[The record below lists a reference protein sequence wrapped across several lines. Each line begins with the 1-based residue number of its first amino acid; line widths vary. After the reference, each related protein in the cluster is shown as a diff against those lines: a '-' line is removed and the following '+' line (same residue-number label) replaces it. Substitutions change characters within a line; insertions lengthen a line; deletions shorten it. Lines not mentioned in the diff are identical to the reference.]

1 MAEDKC
7 LEIGWGPVG
16 STPDEDLG
24 GPGDGDNGN
33 GGDPGGG
40 DTGLGGSGGGGFYG
54 PANGAN
60 SLFYESTQN
69 KDKLQLIYQGDE
81 IRGRFLITFQ
91 GVPATETDTII
102 NFRLVD
108 QRFCYPDDAIWAGVW
123 NDGITDLGN
132 GLIEVKM
139 PQDVSDYLRRGS
151 FMYTITVS
159 DKLGRGRQ
167 TMCEGYLLV
176 EYSANS
182 PNPEIPYS
190 NSTQNSPQIIP
201 PGGP

>member
-16 STPDEDLG
+16 STPDKDLG
-24 GPGDGDNGN
+24 GNN
-33 GGDPGGG
+33 SGGGGGG
-40 DTGLGGSGGGGFYG
+40 DGGGGNTGLGGSTSGGFYG
-54 PANGAN
+54 PAQGAN

-69 KDKLQLIYQGDE
+69 KDKIQLVYQGDE

-91 GVPATETDTII
+91 GDPATEGNTIVH
-102 NFRLVD
+102 FRLAD
-108 QRFCYPDDAIWAGVW
+108 SRFCYPNQAIWHGTW
-123 NDGITDLGN
+123 NDGITDLGG

-176 EYSANS
+176 EYSTNS

-190 NSTQNSPQIIP
+190 LSTQNSPQIIP